1 MSTDAELEV
10 AATAYILKEPDSK
23 HACPACGEITAYV
36 TDIKTFIT
44 GAKWQASR
52 AQETKELTQL
62 RGLVRCA
69 DSIFKSIQK
78 SFAQWNDGEHMDYR
92 DWIDAKKNSGYQV
105 PEIVHDGNH
114 ELPVDRP
121 AQELTKA
128 LQLMREM
135 AEALEFNKSEWE
147 AVSKSNYKIFTAWQT
162 CRDVLEKY
170 RASRWRKE

>member
-135 AEALEFNKSEWE
+135 AEALKDEDNHWHRFDEE
-147 AVSKSNYKIFTAWQT
+147 HERTCTA
-162 CRDVLEKY
+162 CNAYAKY
-170 RASRWRKE
+170 RASHWGKE